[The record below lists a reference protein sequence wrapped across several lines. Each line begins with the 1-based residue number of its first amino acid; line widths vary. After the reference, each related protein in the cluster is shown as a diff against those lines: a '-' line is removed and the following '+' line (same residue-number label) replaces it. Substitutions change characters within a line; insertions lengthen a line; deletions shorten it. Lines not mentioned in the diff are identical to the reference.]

1 MHAILGSFDLDST
14 RRTLVQEL
22 AGVDDRQ
29 LLDIGLV
36 RAADGSLR
44 LAEDPAQPVGAD
56 RPRRHP
62 RAVLVAFLRALA
74 GFFHWLRSLPLKSPD
89 WRPHFFLRE

>member
-1 MHAILGSFDLDST
+1 MQTNLSRFDLDT
-14 RRTLVQEL
+14 HRRSLSLEL

-44 LAEDPAQPVGAD
+44 LAEDPSQQVAPDPLQRRFQALLSGVVG
-56 RPRRHP
+56 
-62 RAVLVAFLRALA
+62 LLRW
-74 GFFHWLRSLPLKSPD
+74 FRSLPLRSPE

>member
-1 MHAILGSFDLDST
+1 MQTILSSFELDSQ
-14 RRTLVQEL
+14 RRSLVQEL

-44 LAEDPAQPVGAD
+44 LAEDPSQRVGPD
-56 RPRRHP
+56 QPRR
-62 RAVLVAFLRALA
+62 RFKAFLEGLA
-74 GFFHWLRSLPLKSPD
+74 GFFRWVRSLPLRSPE
-89 WRPHFFLRE
+89 WNPHFFLRE

>member
-1 MHAILGSFDLDST
+1 MRAILSSFELDAQ

-36 RAADGSLR
+36 RAADGSLH
-44 LAEDPAQPVGAD
+44 LAEDPSQPVCPDLPRQRLKALFGA
-56 RPRRHP
+56 
-62 RAVLVAFLRALA
+62 AA
-74 GFFHWLRSLPLKSPD
+74 GVFHWLRSLPLRNPE